1 MHVSDAR
8 PIPATDEPGVY
19 VVRADGASPDR
30 AQLDMGPGVGCGERG
45 DVDRVSDGLITG
57 RVDHVPQG
65 LLGVL
70 DTPSFRI
77 PVPQEDQLLLLSGPQ
92 PAHTLPVYLK
102 KAAGID

>member
-57 RVDHVPQG
+57 
-65 LLGVL
+65 
-70 DTPSFRI
+70 
-77 PVPQEDQLLLLSGPQ
+77 
-92 PAHTLPVYLK
+92 
-102 KAAGID
+102 